1 MEMGHFGFNLGALV
15 FEVHVLVFDCG
26 DEGHYVLV
34 ADLEIEVEVLGAL
47 LLTAGGILI
56 GGGCTHG
63 GGVGAVG
70 VGMGGY
76 FLGSLSG
83 VGFGGGSSVSGA
95 FGVFCHSIFKT
106 ILFSFTTKFITIND

>member
-1 MEMGHFGFNLGALV
+1 M
-15 FEVHVLVFDCG
+15 HVLVFDCG

-34 ADLEIEVEVLGAL
+34 ANLEVEVQVLGAL
-47 LLTAGGILI
+47 LLAAGGIFI
-56 GGGCTHG
+56 KRGCTHG

-95 FGVFCHSIFKT
+95 FGVFCHSILKT
-106 ILFSFTTKFITIND
+106 ILFSFTTKFIIFNDRTALLDNYSHK